1 MSQRGLQFEKG
12 EYYHIYNRGCN
23 KEDIFRDKENYVYL
37 LRLMEEGIVAYDAT
51 LVAYCLM
58 PNHYHLLAR
67 QDSETPISELMQ
79 DVFNRYAKAL
89 NQWVGRRGTLFE
101 ERFKAKHIDKE
112 EYLMHLCRY
121 IHLNPLQA
129 GLVKWVEEWEF
140 SDYLEWVGKR
150 PIRFADPRI
159 IRASFQTPEAYE
171 RFVLDHTASEEFSR
185 KHKKYLFDTQ

>member
-1 MSQRGLQFEKG
+1 
-12 EYYHIYNRGCN
+12 
-23 KEDIFRDKENYVYL
+23 
-37 LRLMEEGIVAYDAT
+37 MEEGIVAYDAT

-79 DVFNRYAKAL
+79 DVFNRYVKAL
-89 NQWVGRRGTLFE
+89 NQRVGRRGTLFE
-101 ERFKAKHIDKE
+101 DRFKAKHIDKE

-185 KHKKYLFDTQ
+185 KHKKYLFDTH